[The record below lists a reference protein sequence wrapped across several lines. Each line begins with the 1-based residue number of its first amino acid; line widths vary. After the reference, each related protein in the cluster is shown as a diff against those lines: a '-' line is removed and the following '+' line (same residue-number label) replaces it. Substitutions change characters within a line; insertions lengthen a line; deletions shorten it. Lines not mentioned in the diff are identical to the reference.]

1 MGESSFVNGSYTRAS
16 RAARQAGP
24 RRGAPEKEPAPGG
37 STTGAK
43 AVARR
48 GAGFDWPLVGVIVG
62 LTLFGL
68 LMVYSA
74 GPKFAVEIG
83 KRPDHFLIRQSIWA
97 VVGIAA
103 ALVLS
108 RIPYR
113 IYQRITVPMMFVTV
127 FMLIAVAILADTTLG
142 SNRSILSGSIR
153 PSELA
158 KLVTII
164 YVSVWLTAKREVLND
179 ITLGL
184 FPLMFILGVTGG
196 LILIQP
202 DLSAAITVILLGGI
216 LFFLSGGEWRQITLT
231 IAVTALIGWVVVN
244 IYPTG
249 IQRIKDYMDGLH
261 NLANASYHV
270 QRSLEAIINGGLIG
284 VGIGHSSTKFTGL
297 PVAPTDSIFAVI
309 AEETGL
315 VGAGLVILAYLI
327 VLWRGIEIARNAQD
341 HLGSL
346 LASGITIWIVVEA
359 LLNMAVMVNLLPH
372 AGNAL
377 PLISYGGSNMTVTLL
392 GVGILLN
399 IARASGDRKSSKG
412 GGTFASIVDLRWRD
426 RRGRVSRFGRP
437 ASPRQ

>member
-1 MGESSFVNGSYTRAS
+1 
-16 RAARQAGP
+16 
-24 RRGAPEKEPAPGG
+24 
-37 STTGAK
+37 
-43 AVARR
+43 
-48 GAGFDWPLVGVIVG
+48 
-62 LTLFGL
+62 
-68 LMVYSA
+68 MVYSA
-74 GPKFAVEIG
+74 GPKFAVEIN
-83 KRPDHFLIRQSIWA
+83 RNPDHFLIRQGAW
-97 VVGIAA
+97 A
-103 ALVLS
+103 ALGLVIAFILS

-113 IYQRITVPMMFVTV
+113 VYQRLTVLMMVGTLI
-127 FMLIAVAILADTTLG
+127 MLIAVAILADTTLG
-142 SNRSILSGSIR
+142 SNRSVLSGSIR

-164 YVSVWLTAKREVLND
+164 YVSVWLTAKRDVLNN

-202 DLSAAITVILLGGI
+202 DLSAAITIILLGGI
-216 LFFLSGGEWRQITLT
+216 LFFLAGGEWRQITLT
-231 IAVTALIGWVVVN
+231 IGVTGLIGWIVVN

-249 IQRIKDYMDGLH
+249 IQRIRDYFEGLH
-261 NLANASYHV
+261 DLTNASYHV
-270 QRSLEAIINGGLIG
+270 QRSLEAIINGGLFG

-315 VGAGLVILAYLI
+315 IGAGLVILAYMI
-327 VLWRGIEIARNAQD
+327 ILWRGIDIARNAKD
-341 HLGSL
+341 HFGSL
-346 LASGITIWIVVEA
+346 LASGITIWIVIEA

-377 PLISYGGSNMTVTLL
+377 PLISYGGSNMVVTLA
-392 GVGILLN
+392 GIGILLN
-399 IARASGDRKSSKG
+399 IAQTPGDRKSSKG

-437 ASPRQ
+437 AGTRR